1 MATTTETPAS
11 STATTT
17 PAHAA
22 ANTNDTNTKNPL
34 REGMPDDQN
43 LRPAALI
50 IFGASGD
57 LTKRKLVPAV
67 YNLAL
72 SRLLPSGFALVGVA
86 RRPMPDFADQM
97 RDHVEKFSRRK
108 PVEDA
113 TWNELAKSISY
124 VPGEFGD
131 PATYASLKAELE
143 RIEKERDT
151 KLSRV
156 FYLSV
161 GPDQVPTIVKHLRD
175 SGLVEPPGA
184 ERDDPYQHVVVEKP
198 FGIDLPSARAL
209 NRTLLGQLSESQIY
223 RIDHYLGKETVQ
235 NLLVLRFGNTIF
247 EPLWSR
253 QHIDHIQITVAEDIG
268 VEGRGKFY
276 ETVGITRDIVQNHVL
291 QLLTLAT
298 MEPPSSW
305 DADAVRDEKV
315 KVLRALRPIAGRG
328 VFESTVRGQYAA
340 GMVRGDKVPAYREEE
355 DVPKDSMTETYAA
368 MSLTIDNWR
377 WGGVPFYLRAGKR
390 LARRLTEVALH
401 FKRLPHGLFRGAPG
415 AKDEPNSLVLRIQP
429 DEAISLRFT
438 TKVPGGGIAVRDVA
452 MDFRYG
458 AAFGASAPEAYERLI
473 LDTMRGDATLF
484 TRADEVE
491 AQWSFIDPI
500 LAGWKEQNAQL
511 ASYEAGSWGP
521 VEADALLVPGG
532 DTWRKP

>member
-1 MATTTETPAS
+1 MTT
-11 STATTT
+11 
-17 PAHAA
+17 
-22 ANTNDTNTKNPL
+22 TKNPL
-34 REGMPDDQN
+34 REGMPEDQSI
-43 LRPAALI
+43 RPTVLV

-72 SRLLPSGFALVGVA
+72 SRLLPSGFALIGVA
-86 RRPMPDFADQM
+86 RRPKPDFADDM
-97 RDHVEKFSRRK
+97 RENVAKFSRRK
-108 PVEDA
+108 PLEDA

-124 VPGEFGD
+124 VQGEFSD
-131 PATYASLKAELE
+131 APTYSSLSAEIARL
-143 RIEKERDT
+143 EKERGA

-161 GPDQVPTIVKHLRD
+161 GPDQVPVIVKHLRE
-175 SGLVEPPGA
+175 SGLVEPPA
-184 ERDDPYQHVVVEKP
+184 LERDAPYQHVVVEKP
-198 FGIDLPSARAL
+198 FGVDLPSARAL
-209 NRTLLGQLSESQIY
+209 NRTLLSHLAESQIY

-235 NLLVLRFGNTIF
+235 NLLVFRFGNTIF

-253 QHIDHIQITVAEDIG
+253 QHVDHVQITVAEDIG

-315 KVLRALRPIAGRG
+315 KVLRALRRISGKDAKD
-328 VFESTVRGQYAA
+328 STVRAQYAA
-340 GMVRGDKVPAYREEE
+340 GTVRGDKVPGYREEP
-355 DVPKDSMTETYAA
+355 DVSKTSMTETYVG
-368 MSLTIDNWR
+368 MRLHIDNWR
-377 WGGVPFYLRAGKR
+377 WGGVPFYLRSGKR

-401 FKRLPHGLFRGAPG
+401 FNPLPHGLFRGAPG
-415 AKDEPNSLVLRIQP
+415 AKDEPNSLVVRIQP
-429 DEAISLRFT
+429 DEGISLRFS

-473 LDTMRGDATLF
+473 LETMRGDATLF

-500 LAGWKEQNAQL
+500 LEAWEHEDAPI
-511 ASYEAGSWGP
+511 ATYEAGSWGP
-521 VEADALLVPGG
+521 SEADALLVPGG